1 VGRHPCSDLHVALL
15 DERGPLL
22 PSHLEDALR
31 DLEVEFPQRRQSIL
45 LVDDEPENLEV
56 YVALLDGLADVHTAT
71 SGIEALRIIESGR
84 DVDLVI
90 ADQRMH
96 GMTGVQLLTRIAEQR
111 PDIVR
116 IVLTAY
122 SDVEPMLVAI
132 NRAKAWR
139 FLVKPYDPEELRA
152 AVTEALRVK
161 ANVELLRQ
169 LAHLLTDH
177 RDALNE
183 ALHELRQAQDELLSL
198 ERLATVGPAVAGIVH
213 NLRNLST
220 LMAFVMAEIARHDV
234 PSAVLETVR
243 SAQGNMD
250 SLIDLLENVHQLA
263 RPEDLDLKLE
273 PTDLARFLG
282 ATAALGM
289 MQAGGHPICTETPSE
304 TLSARIDVE
313 RMRQGLLALVDNAVR
328 ASRSREPIKLTA
340 RTIPP
345 PSSSGATSPLWLCFE
360 VSDQGCGMDDDT
372 LQRAAE
378 PFYSGFSPPRLGL
391 GLELA
396 RLAARAHG
404 GHVELESEKGQGT
417 VARLLL
423 PFDSN
428 HEEQNHRV

>member
-1 VGRHPCSDLHVALL
+1 M
-15 DERGPLL
+15 L

-31 DLEVEFPQRRQSIL
+31 DLEVELPQSRQSIL

-56 YVALLDGLADVHTAT
+56 YVALFEDVWDVHTAG
-71 SGIEALRIIESGR
+71 SGTEALAILKSGCA
-84 DVDLVI
+84 VDLII

-96 GMTGVQLLTRIAEQR
+96 GMTGVELLTLIAEQR

-139 FLVKPYDPEELRA
+139 FLVKPYDPVELRA

-161 ANVELLRQ
+161 ANVELLKQ
-169 LAHLLTDH
+169 LTHLLTGH
-177 RDALNE
+177 RDTLNDALR
-183 ALHELRQAQDELLSL
+183 ELQQAQEQLLSL

-220 LMAFVMAEIARHDV
+220 LMSFVMAEITRHDV
-234 PSAVLETVR
+234 PNSVLETVR
-243 SAQGNMD
+243 MAQASMD
-250 SLIDLLENVHQLA
+250 SLIELLENVHQLA

-273 PTDLARFLG
+273 ATDMARFLG

-289 MQAGGHPICTETPSE
+289 MQAGGHPICAETLSE

-340 RTIPP
+340 RTVPP
-345 PSSSGATSPLWLCFE
+345 PSASRADKQSEQWLCIE
-360 VSDQGCGMDDDT
+360 VADRGCGMDDDT
-372 LQRAAE
+372 LSRAAE

-404 GHVELESEKGQGT
+404 GLVELESEPGHGT
-417 VARLLL
+417 VARFLL
-423 PFDSN
+423 PFDLSR
-428 HEEQNHRV
+428 EEQNHSA

>member
-1 VGRHPCSDLHVALL
+1 M
-15 DERGPLL
+15 L

-31 DLEVEFPQRRQSIL
+31 DLEVELPQRCQSIL

-56 YVALLDGLADVHTAT
+56 YVALLGDDWEVHTAS
-71 SGIEALRIIESGR
+71 SGAEALHIIDSGCNI
-84 DVDLVI
+84 DLII

-96 GMTGVQLLTRIAEQR
+96 GMTGVELLTLIAEQR

-161 ANVELLRQ
+161 TNVELLKQ
-169 LAHLLTDH
+169 LTRMLTAH
-177 RDALNE
+177 RDALDE
-183 ALHELRQAQDELLSL
+183 ALRELRQAQEQLLSV

-220 LMAFVMAEIARHDV
+220 LMSFVMTEIARHDV
-234 PSAVLETVR
+234 TRSVLETVK
-243 SAQGNMD
+243 SAQASME
-250 SLIDLLENVHQLA
+250 SLIELLENVHQLA

-273 PTDLARFLG
+273 STDMARFLG

-289 MQAGGHPICTETPSE
+289 MQAGGHPISAESVSE
-304 TLSARIDVE
+304 SLLARIDVE

-340 RTIPP
+340 RTVPP
-345 PSSSGATSPLWLCFE
+345 PSAAGVTKPAEQWLCIE
-360 VSDQGCGMDDDT
+360 VADRGCGMDDDT
-372 LQRAAE
+372 LSRAVE

-404 GHVELESEKGQGT
+404 GRVELESEPGQGT
-417 VARLLL
+417 VARFLL
-423 PFDSN
+423 PFDHSI
-428 HEEQNHRV
+428 EEQNHRV

>member
-1 VGRHPCSDLHVALL
+1 M
-15 DERGPLL
+15 L

-31 DLEVEFPQRRQSIL
+31 ELELELPQRRQSIL

-56 YVALLDGLADVHTAT
+56 YVALFDGIWDVHTAS
-71 SGIEALRIIESGR
+71 SGVEALRLIDGGC
-84 DVDLVI
+84 DVDLII

-96 GMTGVQLLTRIAEQR
+96 GMTGVELLTQIAVKR

-132 NRAKAWR
+132 NHAKAWR

-152 AVTEALRVK
+152 AVTEALRIK
-161 ANVELLRQ
+161 TNLELLKQ
-169 LAHLLTDH
+169 LTPLLTAH
-177 RDALNE
+177 RDALDE
-183 ALHELRQAQDELLSL
+183 ALRELRQAQDQLLSL

-220 LMAFVMAEIARHDV
+220 LMSFVMAEITRHAV
-234 PSAVLETVR
+234 PDSVLQTVK
-243 SAQGNMD
+243 SAQGSME
-250 SLIDLLENVHQLA
+250 SLIELLENVHQLA
-263 RPEDLDLKLE
+263 QPQDLELKLE

-289 MQAGGHPICTETPSE
+289 MQAGGHPISAETMSDTPI
-304 TLSARIDVE
+304 ARIDVE
-313 RMRQGLLALVDNAVR
+313 RMRQGVLALVDNAVR

-340 RTIPP
+340 RTVPP
-345 PSSSGATSPLWLCFE
+345 PSIETASKQADQWLCIE
-360 VSDQGCGMDDDT
+360 VADHGCGMDDRT
-372 LQRAAE
+372 LSRASE

-404 GHVELESEKGQGT
+404 GRVELESEPGQGT

-423 PFDSN
+423 PFDHSY
-428 HEEQNHRV
+428 EEQDHRV

>member
-1 VGRHPCSDLHVALL
+1 M
-15 DERGPLL
+15 L

-31 DLEVEFPQRRQSIL
+31 DLEVELPQRRQSIL

-56 YVALLDGLADVHTAT
+56 YVALLGDEWELHTAS
-71 SGIEALRIIESGR
+71 SGAEALHVIHSGCTI
-84 DVDLVI
+84 DLII

-96 GMTGVQLLTRIAEQR
+96 GMTGVELLTLIAEQR

-161 ANVELLRQ
+161 MNVELLKRLTQ
-169 LAHLLTDH
+169 MLTDH

-183 ALHELRQAQDELLSL
+183 ALRDLRQAQEQLLSL

-220 LMAFVMAEIARHDV
+220 LMSFVMTEIARHDV
-234 PSAVLETVR
+234 ARSVLETVK
-243 SAQGNMD
+243 SAQSSME
-250 SLIDLLENVHQLA
+250 SLIELLENVHQLA

-273 PTDLARFLG
+273 ATDMGRFLG

-289 MQAGGHPICTETPSE
+289 MQAGGHPISAESVSE
-304 TLSARIDVE
+304 SLLARIDVE

-345 PSSSGATSPLWLCFE
+345 PSAAGSAKPAEQWLCIE
-360 VSDQGCGMDDDT
+360 VADRGCGMDDHT
-372 LQRAAE
+372 LSRAVE

-404 GHVELESEKGQGT
+404 GRVELESEPGHGT
-417 VARLLL
+417 VARFLL
-423 PFDSN
+423 PFDHSA
-428 HEEQNHRV
+428 EEQNHRV

>member
-1 VGRHPCSDLHVALL
+1 M
-15 DERGPLL
+15 L

-31 DLEVEFPQRRQSIL
+31 DLEVELPQRRQSIL

-56 YVALLDGLADVHTAT
+56 YVALLGDIWEVHTAL
-71 SGIEALRIIESGR
+71 SGATRFSILNSGV
-84 DVDLVI
+84 DVDLII

-96 GMTGVQLLTRIAEQR
+96 GMTGVELLTLLAEQR

-122 SDVEPMLVAI
+122 SDVEPMFVAI

-152 AVTEALRVK
+152 AITEALRVK
-161 ANVELLRQ
+161 ANVELLKKLTQ
-169 LAHLLTDH
+169 MLTDH

-183 ALHELRQAQDELLSL
+183 ALRELRQAQDQLLSL

-220 LMAFVMAEIARHDV
+220 LMAFVMSEIARHEV
-234 PSAVLETVR
+234 PGSVLGNVK
-243 SAQGNMD
+243 SAQASME
-250 SLIDLLENVHQLA
+250 SLIELLENVHQLA

-273 PTDLARFLG
+273 ATDMARFLG

-289 MQAGGHPICTETPSE
+289 MQAGGHPITADSGSE
-304 TLSARIDVE
+304 SLLARIDVE

-340 RTIPP
+340 RTVPP
-345 PSSSGATSPLWLCFE
+345 PSAAGPTKQSEQWLCIE
-360 VSDQGCGMDDDT
+360 VADRGCGMDDNT
-372 LQRAAE
+372 LTRAVE

-404 GHVELESEKGQGT
+404 GCVELESEPGHGT
-417 VARLLL
+417 VARFLL
-423 PFDSN
+423 PFDQSI
-428 HEEQNHRV
+428 EEQNHRV